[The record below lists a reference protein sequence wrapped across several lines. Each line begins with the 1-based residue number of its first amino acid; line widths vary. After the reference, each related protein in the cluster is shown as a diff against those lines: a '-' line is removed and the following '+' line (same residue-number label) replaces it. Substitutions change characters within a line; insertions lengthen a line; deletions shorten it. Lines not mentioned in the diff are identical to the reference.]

1 MLHRSTFRYFTVN
14 GVKSKR
20 HASDKTF
27 EQKCEIEI
35 MVEKNESM

>member
-1 MLHRSTFRYFTVN
+1 MLHRTTFRYFAVN
-14 GVKSKR
+14 DVKSKR

-35 MVEKNESM
+35 MVEENESV

>member
-1 MLHRSTFRYFTVN
+1 MLHHTVFRYFTVN
-14 GVKSKR
+14 DVKSKR

-35 MVEKNESM
+35 ILKKNESV